1 MIKKNKILSSVVA
14 LTLAGSLIA
23 GCSSNPQSSSSDKTT
38 TANKSE
44 PVTITYSSGK
54 DSTPA
59 TQKLIEAFEAKYPN
73 IKVKFQELPSSTD
86 DQHNSYVTAL
96 SAGDSS
102 IDIMAMDII
111 WVPEFAAADWLL
123 PLDNKFTP
131 QMQDQMLPGPVEA
144 MKYNGHVWAVP
155 RFTDAGVLYYR
166 TDIIQTPPKTWD
178 ELIQMSKENVGKG
191 GTKYGIVFQ
200 GNQYEG
206 LVCDALEFIGG
217 NGGSVLEGNKVTID
231 TPQAIGGLQNMI
243 NLVKE
248 KIAPPGVTTYQEE
261 EARNVFQQGDSI
273 FMRNWPYAWA
283 LVNGNDSPV
292 KGKVGIAPIPR
303 GNDGK
308 AGTPTLGGWNLGINK
323 FSKHPEEAWKFVE
336 FATSE
341 EGQKITAL
349 EGGMLPTIKALY
361 HDKEILA
368 KNPYWADFYDVFITA
383 KPRPVSPFYPQ
394 MSDVMQINFHKALTG
409 EITAQQ
415 AIQNVAKGLNEIIQ
429 SGGK

>member
-1 MIKKNKILSSVVA
+1 MSKKNKILTSIISMA
-14 LTLAGSLIA
+14 LIGTLIA
-23 GCSSNPQSSSSDKTT
+23 GCSSNTNSSTSSN
-38 TANKSE
+38 ASNNE

-102 IDIMAMDII
+102 IDVLAMDII
-111 WVPEFAAADWLL
+111 WTPEFAAANWLL
-123 PLDNKFTP
+123 PLDNKFTKETR
-131 QMQDQMLPGPVEA
+131 DKFLPGPVEA
-144 MKYNGHVWAVP
+144 VTYNGHVWAVP

-166 TDIIQTPPKTWD
+166 KDIINNPPKTWD
-178 ELIQMSKENVGKG
+178 ELIQMAKENVGKG

-206 LVCDALEFIGG
+206 LVCDALELIGSNGG
-217 NGGSVLEGNKVTID
+217 NVLEGNKVTID
-231 TPQAIGGLQNMI
+231 TPQAVGGLQYLI
-243 NLVKE
+243 DLV

-261 EARNVFQQGDSI
+261 EARNVFQQGESI
-273 FMRNWPYAWA
+273 FMRNWPYAWS
-283 LVNGNDSPV
+283 LVNGDDSPI

-303 GNDGK
+303 GKDGQV
-308 AGTPTLGGWNLGINK
+308 GTPVLGGWNLGINK
-323 FSKHPEEAWKFVE
+323 YSKHPEEAWKFIE
-336 FATSE
+336 FVTSE

-349 EGGMLPTIKALY
+349 EGGNLPTIKSLY
-361 HDKEILA
+361 QDKEVLA

-383 KPRPVSPFYPQ
+383 VPRPVSPFYPQ
-394 MSDVMQINFHKALTG
+394 MSDSMQINFHKALTG

-415 AIQNVAKGLNEIIQ
+415 AIQNVAKDLNNIIKNE
-429 SGGK
+429 GKK